1 MLVLALDDRPQLLVE
16 SFRRYDL
23 AINTCIS
30 HETVPNAALLY
41 LQFVLLLYDTSY
53 ASHRCTVG
61 NAMCAQHIDQLARLA
76 YNGCAM
82 DQTLA
87 HVLWYTLQLD
97 IQLCLAGNMEC
108 GSFVRAYQLHGS
120 RLPPCYAHEGQPAR
134 NDMGSNAYATME
146 SYLELDRFISNK
158 LADLSLMALEV
169 RHSTDSFPS
178 NVPMNQLRII
188 EFRNTLLST
197 WHEKV
202 QNVLALTPGNTGM
215 SLRTRL
221 KTRLDLSYFKY
232 STVML
237 YLNTSMYRG
246 QLSYNSDTRKQE
258 IVWHTRQILSMVSE
272 LIDLRVMEQ
281 HQLILSIFLAGV
293 ASNDNQDKYR
303 SCALLQTLEGRD
315 ISSSV
320 TKTRELLQEIFVEQG
335 IRHREGGF
343 AIDVDWISFS
353 EKKVFIGI

>member
-1 MLVLALDDRPQLLVE
+1 MLVLALDNRPQLLVE

-30 HETVPNAALLY
+30 QEAVPDAALLY
-41 LQFVLLLYDTSY
+41 LQFVLLLYDTCY
-53 ASHRCTVG
+53 APHRCTVG
-61 NAMCAQHIDQLARLA
+61 NSMSAQHFDQLARLA
-76 YNGCAM
+76 YNGCAI
-82 DQTLA
+82 DQALA

-97 IQLCLAGNMEC
+97 IQLCLAGNVEC

-120 RLPPCYAHEGQPAR
+120 RLPPCYAHEGLPSR
-134 NDMGSNAYATME
+134 NDIGSNAYAAMDL
-146 SYLELDRFISNK
+146 YLELDRFISNK

-169 RHSTDSFPS
+169 RHRTDSFPS
-178 NVPMNQLRII
+178 DVPENQLRIT
-188 EFRNTLLST
+188 EFRNTLLYG

-202 QNVLALTPGNTGM
+202 QKVLSLTPGNTET

-246 QLSYNSDTRKQE
+246 QLSYNSAIRKQE

-281 HQLILSIFLAGV
+281 HQLILSIFLAGA
-293 ASNDNQDKYR
+293 ASNDTQDKHR
-303 SCALLQTLEGRD
+303 SCALLRTLEGTD

-320 TKTRELLQEIFVEQG
+320 TKTRELLQDIFLEQG
-335 IRHREGGF
+335 IRHSEDGY

-353 EKKVFIGI
+353 KRKVFIGI